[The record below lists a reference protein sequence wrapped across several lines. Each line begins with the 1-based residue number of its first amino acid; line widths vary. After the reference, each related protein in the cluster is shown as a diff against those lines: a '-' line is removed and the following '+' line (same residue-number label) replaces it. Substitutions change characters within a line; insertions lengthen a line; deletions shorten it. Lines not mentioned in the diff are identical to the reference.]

1 MASTFKKTEHLELF
15 PRRWP
20 VPPDSCEEC
29 HHHAMERV
37 RAHGARDASRVS
49 DLNVLI
55 RRHHP
60 EAAR

>member
-1 MASTFKKTEHLELF
+1 MASTIKMAEHLELF

-29 HHHAMERV
+29 HQLALERI
-37 RAHGARDASRVS
+37 RAHDARDASRVS